1 MTQTQLVRSTGRALA
16 YGAGLAAGAYATYA
30 ATTWLRYGH
39 ARPAAGQEA
48 DPLLDRFMPT
58 FEVAERHVAY
68 VNAPAGITFTASCD
82 IDFQRSR
89 IIRTIF
95 KGRELALGAK
105 SEDTARPRGLL
116 AWAKALGWGVLAEV
130 PGREIVMGAV
140 TKPWTANPVFR
151 ALPPDAFAT
160 FDEPDYVKIAWTLRA
175 DPLKTGASLART
187 ETRVMATDPAAR
199 RKFRRYWSIF
209 SPGVVLIRRVAVRLT
224 KLDAERR
231 ARERRRTADRF
242 ELVSAGNLD
251 PEC

>member
-1 MTQTQLVRSTGRALA
+1 MTQTPLVRSTGRALA
-16 YGAGLAAGAYATYA
+16 YGAGLAAGVYATYA

-39 ARPAAGQEA
+39 ARLAVGQEA
-48 DPLLDRFMPT
+48 DPLLDRFMPVYD
-58 FEVAERHVAY
+58 VAERHTAY
-68 VNAPAGITFTASCD
+68 VNAPPDLTFAASCD
-82 IDFQRSR
+82 VDLQRSR
-89 IIRTIF
+89 IIQAIF

-105 SEDTARPRGLL
+105 PEDTARPRGLL
-116 AWAKALGWGVLAEV
+116 AWAKSLGWGVLADV

-151 ALPPDAFAT
+151 ALPPDAFAA
-160 FDEPDYVKIAWTLRA
+160 FDEPDYVKIVWMLRA

-209 SPGVVLIRRVAVRLT
+209 SPGIVLIRRVALRLT

-242 ELVSAGNLD
+242 ALVSAGDLD